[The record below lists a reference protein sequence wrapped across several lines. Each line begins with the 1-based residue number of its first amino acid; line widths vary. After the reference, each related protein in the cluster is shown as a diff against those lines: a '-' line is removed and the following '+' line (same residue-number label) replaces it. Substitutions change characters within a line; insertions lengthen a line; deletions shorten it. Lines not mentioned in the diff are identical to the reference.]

1 MEYPITV
8 PACGPDNLQH
18 IFDPFFAIKVRW
30 QKMETR
36 AVLFVDDDEIM
47 LRSLERGFLDEQFD
61 KHFARSGEEA
71 LEILRRKKVHVIV
84 TDMCMCEMSGAEL
97 IRIVKREYPDI
108 VSVMLSGYAPTD
120 DLKKAVRQENIFK
133 FVCKTLTLEDD
144 LKPIVRQAVDHYNL
158 RSQHD
163 KMLVESG

>member
-1 MEYPITV
+1 M
-8 PACGPDNLQH
+8 
-18 IFDPFFAIKVRW
+18 
-30 QKMETR
+30 MSTR
-36 AVLFVDDDEIM
+36 AVLFVDDDEVM

-71 LEILRRKKVHVIV
+71 LEILRREEVHVMV

-97 IRIVKREYPDI
+97 IRIVKREYPHI

-120 DLKKAVRQENIFK
+120 DLTKAINQENIFK

-144 LKPIVRQAVDHYNL
+144 LKPVVRQAVEHYDL
-158 RSQHD
+158 QRQHERAGA
-163 KMLVESG
+163 K